1 MAEALRTSF
10 VAIATWFSR
19 PIIFHL
25 NIAALHTTVSRQLH
39 PSDFHARDRLL
50 APRVGGRAA
59 GGAADTLGQL
69 LLLAAARIVAPRRVR
84 DGLAYARMHRVGNAL
99 EENGRIGGQTP
110 ALVENQG
117 DGDQTGEA
125 HGAAGAG

>member
-39 PSDFHARDRLL
+39 PSDFHARGRLL
-50 APRVGGRAA
+50 APRVGGRAT
-59 GGAADTLGQL
+59 GRAADVLGEL
-69 LLLAAARIVAPRRVR
+69 LLFAAARIVAPRGFR
-84 DGLAYARMHRVGNAL
+84 DGLAYARMDRVGNAF
-99 EENGRIGGQTP
+99 EENRRIGDETP
-110 ALVENQG
+110 ALI
-117 DGDQTGEA
+117 
-125 HGAAGAG
+125 